1 MNKYQFEYTDTFGG
15 EANYSWVKRGSV
27 AMPDL
32 TAYGYDG
39 SRGFT
44 KANKTFEREPVRK
57 VKSRLGLTG
66 IRCKR
71 EAYGDIIELRPY
83 GMASVVFINWIED

>member
-27 AMPDL
+27 VMPDL

-39 SRGFT
+39 SRGFI
-44 KANKTFEREPVRK
+44 KVKKTFERELVRK
-57 VKSRLGLTG
+57 VKSRLGLSG

-71 EAYGDIIELRPY
+71 EAYGDTIELRPY

>member
-1 MNKYQFEYTDTFGG
+1 MNEYQFEYTDTYAG
-15 EANYSWVKRGSV
+15 EPNYSWVRRGSV

-44 KANKTFEREPVRK
+44 KANKIFERELVRK
-57 VKSRLGLTG
+57 VKSRLGLTSV
-66 IRCKR
+66 RCKR
-71 EAYGDIIELRPY
+71 SSYGDTIELRPY